1 MASTGDGIASAI
13 KDKRK
18 EILQLSFKYNGNGS
32 ADEVIDILSDY
43 AWSADDVVA
52 ASGSLYSVSTNIAE
66 TANDTSASGGDAI
79 TRSTTSSFTKK
90 NDIPF
95 CYVIERESAV
105 NASFANILNLVQTF
119 SELLSKG
126 SSTVSNAADMLSKLV
141 GSGSSS
147 DNNSSSGDQN
157 NQTEQNNQTGQNNQ
171 SGQNNQTGQNNQS
184 GQNTQNSQQTADNK
198 KDGEGNAKETEK
210 DNKSSGSSATQM
222 INTLKDKI
230 NGFIKNIGDLGNL
243 LSNNNLNSDLFLP
256 YRYLYITKATN
267 KKFVFPMTNDHSSF
281 GSHTATWGD
290 VSGPDN
296 NKKGL
301 GLTSV
306 VNQLTETVNGFLTE
320 TSGLLSLV
328 DNISSNIKGEASV
341 TDVVSEVAKTFK
353 YDTTGETVTINF
365 TLYNTTRLNAWKD
378 NYKFLYLFSLRNLPF
393 RIDATTFVPPLLYD
407 VIIPGIKRLP
417 VCAVSSL
424 NIVPKGMTRTLICNN
439 FLGGSGQISVNVPE
453 SWEVSITFQCLIGK
467 SANMMLDGIVG
478 NLNIQT
484 SASTESGKK

>member
-1 MASTGDGIASAI
+1 MASTGDGIANAI

-18 EILQLSFKYNGNGS
+18 EILQLSFKYNGSGS

-52 ASGSLYSVSTNIAE
+52 ASGSSYSVSTNIAAE
-66 TANDTSASGGDAI
+66 AKDASASGGDAAS
-79 TRSTTSSFTKK
+79 RSTTSSFTKK

-126 SSTVSNAADMLSKLV
+126 TSTISNAADMLSKLF

-147 DNNSSSGDQN
+147 DNSPTPEGQN
-157 NQTEQNNQTGQNNQ
+157 NQNEQNNQGDQN
-171 SGQNNQTGQNNQS
+171 TQS
-184 GQNTQNSQQTADNK
+184 GQNTQNQQTQNQQTGDNK
-198 KDGEGNAKETEK
+198 KDGEGNAKESEK
-210 DNKSSGSSATQM
+210 DNKSSGSTATQM
-222 INTLKDKI
+222 VNTLKDKI
-230 NGFIKNIGDLGNL
+230 DGFIKNIGDLGNL

-290 VSGPDN
+290 VAGPDN
-296 NKKGL
+296 NKNGL

-306 VNQLTETVNGFLTE
+306 VNQLTTTVSGFLAD

-417 VCAVSSL
+417 VCAVSNL
-424 NIVPKGMTRTLICNN
+424 TIVPKGMIRTLICNN

-453 SWEVSITFQCLIGK
+453 SWEVSIGFQCLIGK